1 MMARIRV
8 SDDKE
13 FSLLLTTLSSDIGWS
28 QFHYKLLR
36 DLQNARDSYPE
47 VFNETRTFWYLTFQ
61 AHETATLYRLNR
73 VFDQEKEALSLVN
86 WLMTIKTHLY
96 LFDEANFRQR
106 LQGNEFVDSLARSF
120 RKPDEHELNQDI
132 KLVWTKDKSNKKVD
146 PIVKKYVDIRNKYLA
161 HVDPSF
167 LLPSCG
173 IQPLADLTWDDIE
186 HMLNLASK
194 LLNKYSSLFS
204 ANLYSGTIIG
214 HDDYKYIIETINM
227 RIMSYKAVIDA
238 ETKKYLNK

>member
-8 SDDKE
+8 SNDKE

-28 QFHYKLLR
+28 QFHYQLLR
-36 DLQNARDSYPE
+36 DLQNARDSHPE
-47 VFNETRTFWYLTFQ
+47 VFNQTQAFWYLTFT
-61 AHETATLYRLNR
+61 AHETATFFRLNR
-73 VFDQEKEALSLVN
+73 IFDQEKKSLSLVN
-86 WLMTIKTHLY
+86 WLMTIKTHLH
-96 LFDEANFRQR
+96 LFDEVNFRQR
-106 LQGNEFVDSLARSF
+106 LQGNEFVDSLAKSL

-132 KLVWTKDKSNKKVD
+132 ELVWTKDKGNKNVD
-146 PIVKKYVDIRNKYLA
+146 SVVKKYVDIRNKSLA
-161 HVDPSF
+161 HIDPSF
-167 LLPSCG
+167 LLPSRG
-173 IQPLADLTWDDIE
+173 VQSLPDLTWDDLK
-186 HMLNLASK
+186 HLLDLASR

>member
-61 AHETATLYRLNR
+61 AHETATFYRLNR
-73 VFDQEKEALSLVN
+73 IFDQEKEALSLVN
-86 WLMTIKTHLY
+86 WLITIKTHLY

-106 LQGNEFVDSLARSF
+106 LQGNEFVDSLAKSL

-132 KLVWTKDKSNKKVD
+132 ELVWTKDKGNKNVD
-146 PIVKKYVDIRNKYLA
+146 SIVKKYLA
-161 HVDPSF
+161 HIDPSF
-167 LLPSCG
+167 LLPSRG
-173 IQPLADLTWDDIE
+173 VQSLPDLTWDDIE
-186 HMLNLASK
+186 HLLDLASR

-214 HDDYKYIIETINM
+214 HDDYKYIIETIKM
-227 RIMSYKAVIDA
+227 RITSYKAAIDA